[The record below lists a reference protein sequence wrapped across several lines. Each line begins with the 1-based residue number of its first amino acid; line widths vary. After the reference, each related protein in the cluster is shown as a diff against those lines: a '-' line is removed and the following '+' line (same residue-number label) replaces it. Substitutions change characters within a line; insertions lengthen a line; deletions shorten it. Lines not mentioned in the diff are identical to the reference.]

1 VPGASTFSPRSTM
14 KPDTN
19 LISCRPRAWNEV
31 VGQDRVVSLLRSL
44 LTTGRF
50 MLRGY
55 ILKGP
60 KGTGKTSVAYLFSR
74 ALMCPGGDP
83 LGCGQ
88 CPSCRSIDTD
98 GIEHDP
104 DFYETDAASRPG
116 VQDARSL
123 MECMAQPP
131 VAGRRRV
138 ALIDEAHRL
147 SPEAWDVFLKPLEEA
162 GTGSIFLFVTT
173 DDSRI
178 PPTVQSRCLPL
189 PFSRVPDETVAGLLA
204 SIASQNGIDYEL
216 AALQDIARHSRG
228 IPRDAIRWLAAAASL
243 GKVTREAVGRVL
255 DSPLE
260 DTCLSCLLAVCRGDQ
275 AEAAKAADAAA
286 LMSPPS
292 RAVETMFSLY
302 ARSHWAPPG
311 TELARV
317 ASGLPS
323 IRDTTGIFI
332 RWLGTPLLP
341 ADALP
346 LLVYELLGVA
356 RKPPRGPAGP
366 KDMAKVQAILQ
377 GEVI

>member
-1 VPGASTFSPRSTM
+1 MSNV
-14 KPDTN
+14 N
-19 LISCRPRAWNEV
+19 LIACRPRAWNEV
-31 VGQDRVVSLLRSL
+31 VGQDRAVSLLRSL

-74 ALMCPGGDP
+74 ALMCSGEDP

-98 GIEHDP
+98 GIERSP

-116 VQDARSL
+116 VQDVRSL

-162 GTGSIFLFVTT
+162 GTGSAFLFVTT

-178 PPTVQSRCLPL
+178 PSTIQSRCLPL
-189 PFSRVPDETVAGLLA
+189 PFSRVPDDTVAGLLA
-204 SIASQNGIDYEL
+204 SIASQNGIEYEL
-216 AALQDIARHSRG
+216 AALQDIACHSKG

-243 GKVTREAVGRVL
+243 GKVTRENASKVL

-275 AEAAKAADAAA
+275 AEAAKAADSAA

-292 RAVETMFSLY
+292 KAVETMFSLY
-302 ARSHWAPPG
+302 ARSHWAAPG

-317 ASGLPS
+317 ALGLPS

-356 RKPPRGPAGP
+356 RKPPRDARP